1 MNHVLVR
8 TLTTVAWLALPAG
21 AVHLIFGADA
31 GWSVFAGELLILLG
45 YHVRNL
51 HRLLDWLSRPDPG
64 AVPGASGVWDDAFAF
79 LHRRER
85 RHTQERQRLGRLV
98 VRYGQA
104 GRALPDGVVILDA
117 ENRIEWCNE
126 KAERRFGIDAKA
138 DIGQPITNLVR
149 QPEFVEYMTAG
160 DYARPIHLR
169 TSRGS
174 GLTLSVQIIPY
185 DDSQK
190 LLLARDITQAERL
203 ETMRRDFVANVSHE
217 LRTPLTVL
225 AGFLETIREL
235 RLDPDRA
242 RHYMGMMKDQASR
255 MQRIIDDL
263 LTLSTLESA
272 PEPRDERIPT
282 RRLLERLRADAEALS
297 AGRHSIILDAQGDF
311 DLLGVESE
319 IAGALSNLVTNA
331 VRYTH
336 AGGEIRLVWSA
347 SGEGASFAV
356 EDTGIGIEPEHIPRI
371 TERFYR
377 VDRGR
382 SRETGGTGLGLAIVK
397 HALLRHQA
405 SLDIESEPGKGSRFT
420 ARFPGP
426 RVVAAQP
433 SSGVELTPQ
442 ARSPAGPV

>member
-8 TLTTVAWLALPAG
+8 TVITVAWLALAAG
-21 AVHLIFGADA
+21 AVRLIFGADA
-31 GWSVFAGELLILLG
+31 GWTVFAAGLLMLLG
-45 YHVRNL
+45 YHARNL
-51 HRLLDWLSRPDPG
+51 RRLLEWLKRPDPD
-64 AVPGASGVWDDAFAF
+64 AVPGTIGIWDDAFAF

-85 RHTQERQRLGRLV
+85 RHTQERQRLSRLV

-126 KAERRFGIDAKA
+126 KAERRFGIDSKA
-138 DIGQPITNLVR
+138 DVGQPITNLVR
-149 QPEFVEYMTAG
+149 QPEFVDYVATG
-160 DYARPIHLR
+160 DYSRPFQLR
-169 TSRGS
+169 TSRGAA
-174 GLTLSVQIIPY
+174 LTLSIQIIPY
-185 DDSQK
+185 DDAQK

-235 RLDPDRA
+235 HLDPDRA
-242 RHYMGMMKDQASR
+242 RNYLGMMEEQAGR

-263 LTLSTLESA
+263 LTLSALESA
-272 PEPRDERIPT
+272 PEPPRDERIPMQ
-282 RRLLERLRADAEALS
+282 RLLDRLRADAEALS
-297 AGRHSIILDAQGDF
+297 AGRHRIILDAQGDY

-319 IAGALSNLVTNA
+319 IAGAFSNLVTNA
-331 VRYTH
+331 IRYTP
-336 AGGEIRLVWSA
+336 AGGEVRLHWRASA
-347 SGEGASFAV
+347 EGASFAV

-382 SRETGGTGLGLAIVK
+382 SRETGGTGLGLAIAK

-405 SLDIESEPGKGSRFT
+405 SLDIESGPGRGSRFT
-420 ARFPGP
+420 ARFPAR
-426 RVVAAQP
+426 RVVAAQT
-433 SSGVELTPQ
+433 SSVV
-442 ARSPAGPV
+442 AA

>member
-1 MNHVLVR
+1 MK
-8 TLTTVAWLALPAG
+8 
-21 AVHLIFGADA
+21 
-31 GWSVFAGELLILLG
+31 
-45 YHVRNL
+45 Y
-51 HRLLDWLSRPDPG
+51 
-64 AVPGASGVWDDAFAF
+64 
-79 LHRRER
+79 
-85 RHTQERQRLGRLV
+85 
-98 VRYGQA
+98 
-104 GRALPDGVVILDA
+104 
-117 ENRIEWCNE
+117 IE
-126 KAERRFGIDAKA
+126 
-138 DIGQPITNLVR
+138 T
-149 QPEFVEYMTAG
+149 G
-160 DYARPIHLR
+160 DYSKPIRLR

-225 AGFLETIREL
+225 VGFLETVREL

-242 RHYMGMMKDQASR
+242 RDYMGMMADQASR

-263 LTLSTLESA
+263 LTLSVLESA
-272 PEPRDERIPT
+272 PEPPRDERMAMK
-282 RRLLERLRADAEALS
+282 RLLERLRSDAEVLS
-297 AGRHSIILDAQGDF
+297 AGRHRITLDAQGDF

-331 VRYTH
+331 IRYTP
-336 AGGEIRLVWSA
+336 AGGEIRLLWRA
-347 SGEGASFAV
+347 SKEGASFAV
-356 EDTGIGIEPEHIPRI
+356 EDTGIGIEPEYIPRL

-382 SRETGGTGLGLAIVK
+382 SRDSGGTGLGLAIVK

-420 ARFPGP
+420 ARFPE
-426 RVVAAQP
+426 RRIVAAQ
-433 SSGVELTPQ
+433 STSGV
-442 ARSPAGPV
+442 AA

>member
-1 MNHVLVR
+1 MLVR
-8 TLTTVAWLALPAG
+8 TLTVLVWLAVPA
-21 AVHLIFGADA
+21 ALVRLAFGADA
-31 GWSVFAGELLILLG
+31 GWAFFACGLLILLG
-45 YHVRNL
+45 YHARNL
-51 HRLLDWLSRPDPG
+51 GRLLEWLNRPEPD
-64 AVPGASGVWDDAFAF
+64 AVPGTTGIWDDAFAF

-85 RHTQERQRLGRLV
+85 RLAQERQRLGRLV

-126 KAERRFGIDAKA
+126 KAERRFGIDGRA
-138 DIGQPITNLVR
+138 DAGQPITNLVR
-149 QPEFVEYMTAG
+149 QPEFVDYVATG
-160 DYARPIHLR
+160 DYARPLRLR
-169 TSRGS
+169 TSRGT
-174 GLTLSVQIIPY
+174 GLTLSIQIIPY

-225 AGFLETIREL
+225 AGFLETLREL
-235 RLDPDRA
+235 KLDPDRA
-242 RHYMGMMKDQASR
+242 RHYMGMMTDQASR

-263 LTLSTLESA
+263 LTLSALESA
-272 PEPRDERIPT
+272 PEPPRDERIPM

-297 AGRHSIILDAQGDF
+297 AGRHRIVLDAQGDF

-319 IAGALSNLVTNA
+319 IAGSLSNLVTNA
-331 VRYTH
+331 IRYTP
-336 AGGEIRLVWSA
+336 AGGEIRLLWRA
-347 SGEGASFAV
+347 SEKGASFAV
-356 EDTGIGIEPEHIPRI
+356 EDTGIGIEPEHIPRV

-405 SLDIESEPGKGSRFT
+405 SLDIESEPGRGSRFT
-420 ARFPGP
+420 VRFPAR
-426 RVVAAQP
+426 RVAAAQP
-433 SSGVELTPQ
+433 SSGV
-442 ARSPAGPV
+442 AA

>member
-1 MNHVLVR
+1 VR
-8 TLTTVAWLALPAG
+8 A
-21 AVHLIFGADA
+21 IFGADA
-31 GWSVFAGELLILLG
+31 GWALFAVGLLVLLA

-51 HRLLDWLSRPDPG
+51 GRLLGWLGGPDTGVVPSANG
-64 AVPGASGVWDDAFAF
+64 AWDDAFAF

-85 RHTQERQRLGRLV
+85 RHHQERQRLGRLM

-126 KAERRFGIDAKA
+126 KALNRFGIDAKA
-138 DIGQPITNLVR
+138 DAGQPITNLVR
-149 QPEFVEYMTAG
+149 QPEFVEYIAAG
-160 DYARPIHLR
+160 DYSRPLRLR
-169 TSRGS
+169 TARGA
-174 GLTLSVQIIPY
+174 GLTLSVQVIPY

-225 AGFLETIREL
+225 VGFLETVREL
-235 RLDPDRA
+235 RLDPERA
-242 RHYMGMMKDQASR
+242 RNYMGMMEDQAGR

-263 LTLSTLESA
+263 LTLSALESA
-272 PEPRDERIPT
+272 PEPPRDEQIPT

-297 AGRHSIILDAQGDF
+297 AGRHRVTLDAQGEF

-319 IAGALSNLVTNA
+319 IAGAFSNLVSNA
-331 VRYTH
+331 VRYTP
-336 AGGEIRLVWSA
+336 AGGEIRLVWRASA
-347 SGEGASFAV
+347 QGASFAV
-356 EDTGIGIEPEHIPRI
+356 EDTGIGIEPEHIPRV

-382 SRETGGTGLGLAIVK
+382 SRESGGTGLGLAIVK

-405 SLDIESEPGKGSRFT
+405 SLEIASEPGRGSRFT
-420 ARFPGP
+420 AQFPPG
-426 RVVAAQP
+426 RAVDAQW
-433 SSGVELTPQ
+433 SSGV
-442 ARSPAGPV
+442 AA

>member
-1 MNHVLVR
+1 MNRVLVR
-8 TLTTVAWLALPAG
+8 TLVTVAWLALPAG
-21 AVHLIFGADA
+21 AAYLIFGADA
-31 GWSVFAGELLILLG
+31 GWAVFAGGLLILLG
-45 YHVRNL
+45 YHARNL
-51 HRLLDWLSRPDPG
+51 GRLLQWFSRPDAD
-64 AVPGASGVWDDAFAF
+64 AVPGTVGIWDDAFAF

-85 RHTQERQRLGRLV
+85 RHKQKRKRLRRLV

-126 KAERRFGIDAKA
+126 KAERRFGIDSRA
-138 DIGQPITNLVR
+138 DAGRPITNLVR
-149 QPEFVEYMTAG
+149 QPEFVQYVAGG
-160 DYARPIHLR
+160 DYAKPIRLR
-169 TSRGS
+169 TSRGA

-190 LLLARDITQAERL
+190 LLLARDVTQAERL

-235 RLDPDRA
+235 RLDPDHA
-242 RHYMGMMKDQASR
+242 RNYMGMMEDQASR

-272 PEPRDERIPT
+272 PEPPRDERIPT
-282 RRLLERLRADAEALS
+282 QRLLERLRAEAEALS
-297 AGRHSIILDAQGDF
+297 AGRHRIVLDAQGDF
-311 DLLGVESE
+311 DLLGAEGE
-319 IAGALSNLVTNA
+319 IAGAFSNLVTNA
-331 VRYTH
+331 VRYTP
-336 AGGEIRLVWSA
+336 AGGEVRLLWRA

-356 EDTGIGIEPEHIPRI
+356 EDTGIGIAPEHIPRI

-377 VDRGR
+377 VDRSR
-382 SRETGGTGLGLAIVK
+382 SRESGGTGLGLAIVR

-405 SLDIESEPGKGSRFT
+405 GLEIESEPDRGSRFT
-420 ARFPGP
+420 ARFPE
-426 RVVAAQP
+426 RRIVATQL
-433 SSGVELTPQ
+433 SSGV
-442 ARSPAGPV
+442 AA

>member
-1 MNHVLVR
+1 MVTPIV
-8 TLTTVAWLALPAG
+8 WLALA
-21 AVHLIFGADA
+21 AVIARLIFGADA
-31 GWSVFAGELLILLG
+31 GWALFAGGLLVLLI
-45 YHVRNL
+45 YHARNL
-51 HRLLDWLSRPDPG
+51 RRLLDWLSRPDPG
-64 AVPGASGVWDDAFAF
+64 AVPWASGVWDDAFAF

-85 RHTQERQRLGRLV
+85 RHTQERQRLARLV

-126 KAERRFGIDAKA
+126 KAERWFGIDSEA
-138 DIGQPITNLVR
+138 DVGQAITNLVR
-149 QPEFVEYMTAG
+149 EPEFVEYITTG
-160 DYARPIHLR
+160 DYAKPIRLR

-225 AGFLETIREL
+225 AGFLETVREL

-242 RHYMGMMKDQASR
+242 RNYMGMMADQAGR

-263 LTLSTLESA
+263 LALSSLESA
-272 PEPRDERIPT
+272 PEPARDQRIETGP
-282 RRLLERLRADAEALS
+282 LLDRLRTDAEDLS
-297 AGRHSIILDAQGDF
+297 AGRHRIILDARGDF
-311 DLLGVESE
+311 DLLGAESE
-319 IAGALSNLVTNA
+319 VVGALSNLVTNA
-331 VRYTH
+331 IRYTP
-336 AGGEIRLVWSA
+336 AGGEIRLRWRA
-347 SGEGASFAV
+347 SEEGASFAV

-377 VDRGR
+377 VDRSR
-382 SRETGGTGLGLAIVK
+382 SRESGGTGLGLAIVK
-397 HALLRHQA
+397 HALARHQA
-405 SLDIESEPGKGSRFT
+405 RLDIESEPGRGSRFT
-420 ARFPGP
+420 ARFPAR
-426 RVVAAQP
+426 RVVAAQA
-433 SSGVELTPQ
+433 SSGV
-442 ARSPAGPV
+442 AA

>member
-1 MNHVLVR
+1 MNRVQVR
-8 TLTTVAWLALPAG
+8 TIITVAWLALAAA
-21 AVHLIFGADA
+21 AVRLIFGADA
-31 GWSVFAGELLILLG
+31 GWVVLAAGLLILLG
-45 YHVRNL
+45 YHARNL
-51 HRLLDWLSRPDPG
+51 GRLLEWLGRPDPG
-64 AVPGASGVWDDAFAF
+64 AVPGAVGIWDDAFAF

-85 RHTQERQRLGRLV
+85 RHKQKRKRLRRLV

-126 KAERRFGIDAKA
+126 KAERRFGIDSQA
-138 DIGQPITNLVR
+138 DVGQPITNLVR
-149 QPEFVEYMTAG
+149 QPEFVDYVATG
-160 DYARPIHLR
+160 DYSRPVQLR
-169 TSRGS
+169 TSRGA
-174 GLTLSVQIIPY
+174 GLTLSIQIVPY
-185 DDSQK
+185 DDAQK

-225 AGFLETIREL
+225 VGFLETIREL

-242 RHYMGMMKDQASR
+242 RNYMGMMEDQASR

-263 LTLSTLESA
+263 LTLSALESA
-272 PEPRDERIPT
+272 PEPPRDERIAMQ
-282 RRLLERLRADAEALS
+282 RLLERLHADANVLS
-297 AGRHSIILDAQGDF
+297 AGRHRIILDAQGDF

-331 VRYTH
+331 IRYTP
-336 AGGEIRLVWSA
+336 AGGEIRLLWRA
-347 SGEGASFAV
+347 SPEGASFAV

-420 ARFPGP
+420 ARFPER
-426 RVVAAQP
+426 RVTAVQP
-433 SSGVELTPQ
+433 SSGVV
-442 ARSPAGPV
+442 A